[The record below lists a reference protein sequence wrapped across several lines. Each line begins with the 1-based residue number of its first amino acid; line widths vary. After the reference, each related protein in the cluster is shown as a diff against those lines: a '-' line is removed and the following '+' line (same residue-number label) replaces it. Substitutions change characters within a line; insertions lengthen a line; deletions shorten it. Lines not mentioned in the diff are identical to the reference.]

1 MMLEEVAENRTV
13 VTTVSMPFLLYVQL
27 LQRAKF
33 EGVSLSELVRRAL
46 YKEFEM
52 EKKQKGIGK
61 G

>member
-1 MMLEEVAENRTV
+1 MAEEFSDNRSIG
-13 VTTVSMPFLLYVQL
+13 TTVSMPVWLYVQL
-27 LQRAKF
+27 LSRAKF

-52 EKKQKGIGK
+52 EKKQKDIGN